1 VVIDHMENITVFI
14 AAMVARVS
22 LRDPCVAALCSLAQV
37 CTRLIDIIVKIIKY
51 IQNILVSP
59 DIK

>member
-1 VVIDHMENITVFI
+1 MENITVFI

-37 CTRLIDIIVKIIKY
+37 CTRLIEVIKY